1 MSVELKKALISIL
14 IGTLTAFFAAVIQ
27 ALTAYLQNMPIEPL
41 AVLVAVGRYLTYRA

>member
-27 ALTAYLQNMPIEPL
+27 ALTNYLQSIPIEPL
-41 AVLVAVGRYLTYRA
+41 AVLAAYARYFTYRA